1 MDAFDRYKKMPLRS
15 QETKEYK
22 DEDYELRYSRNQKI
36 RAFDKLFDTSIAS
49 KLEWKT
55 SEEVKMLFMKKKPT
69 FLPKISPRG
78 AISSRRSKSPQKQDP
93 KLAKSPHSGISPMG
107 KLLKPPLLEDIEA
120 SRDKESFMLD
130 NSNEGRTSDRP
141 NNDMQRTIYSMKM
154 NNNLT
159 IQSKDIYDF
168 QDTLNLTKNQINRIM
183 WLDNECD
190 PFKRENRTDKL
201 RSLGF
206 FVEIAPSAEKLKVV
220 VSNALVVTTP
230 TYIENIR
237 RIADIEKNQ
246 SVIGIII
253 LVENDF
259 LRNYIHLTKYKKVV
273 DVYSNFEEAF
283 NYIIMAV
290 VLLNSRPDSI
300 TR

>member
-1 MDAFDRYKKMPLRS
+1 MDAFDRFKKQPIFRS

-36 RAFDKLFDTSIAS
+36 RAFDKLFDTNIAS
-49 KLEWKT
+49 KMAWKNT
-55 SEEVKMLFMKKKPT
+55 DEVGVVYLQKKSS
-69 FLPKISPRG
+69 FLPKISPRLVLN
-78 AISSRRSKSPQKQDP
+78 SKRSKSPKRPDP
-93 KLAKSPHSGISPMG
+93 MLGKSPMAGGSPMG
-107 KLLKPPLLEDIEA
+107 MSLKIPLAEDTEP
-120 SRDKESFMLD
+120 SRDRESFMVD
-130 NSNEGRTSDRP
+130 NSNEARVNDKP
-141 NNDMQRTIYSMKM
+141 NNDMQRSILSMKL
-154 NNNLT
+154 NNNLA
-159 IQSKDIYDF
+159 IQSKDVVDF
-168 QDTLNLTKNQINRIM
+168 QETLSLTRNQINRIM

-190 PFKRENRTDKL
+190 PFKRENRTEKL

-206 FVEIAPSAEKLKVV
+206 FVEVAPSAEKLKVV

-290 VLLNSRPDSI
+290 IYPDSGSFLS
-300 TR
+300 